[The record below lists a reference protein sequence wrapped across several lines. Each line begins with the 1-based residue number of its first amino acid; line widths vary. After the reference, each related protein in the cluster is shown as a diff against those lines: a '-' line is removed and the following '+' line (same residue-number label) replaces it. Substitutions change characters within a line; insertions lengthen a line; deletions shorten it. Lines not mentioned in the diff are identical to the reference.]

1 MVNFLS
7 HNVMCSNFMPSI
19 TKLILSTV
27 FLLWSCSVLAA
38 FKECKAPLKLSSTS
52 EWYPYIYQD
61 KNGASTGVDV
71 SLLTTILHR
80 MGCQL
85 EVFHFPERRAL
96 YELSHGHFDISLG
109 ASKNAARSKTF
120 FYSEPYRNERNKFA
134 YRAHEQDI
142 ALVKNLQD
150 ILKLKKIIAINYAGW
165 YGDEIE
171 KTKAKYE
178 SFSYSPTA
186 AIRLKMLHYKRVDI
200 VVDDEIVL
208 CNKLLRSAY
217 KEIIIHPLVLFE
229 APIHFIFNKKSVSS
243 IFVKQFNEVLDS
255 MRDDGSLSA
264 HYYKQLPT
272 HCQILEIKEP

>member
-1 MVNFLS
+1 MT
-7 HNVMCSNFMPSI
+7 SI
-19 TKLILSTV
+19 TKFILSTV

-38 FKECKAPLKLSSTS
+38 FKECKIPLKLSATS

-71 SLLTTILHR
+71 SLLTTILHH

-96 YELSHGHFDISLG
+96 YELSHGHFDIGLG
-109 ASKNAARSKTF
+109 ASKNAARSKAF

-134 YRAHEQDI
+134 YRGHKQDI
-142 ALVKNLQD
+142 ALVKNLQE
-150 ILKLKKIIAINYAGW
+150 ILKLKKVIAINYAGW

-171 KTKAKYE
+171 KAKAKYE
-178 SFSYSPTA
+178 SFIYSPTA
-186 AIRLKMLHYKRVDI
+186 AIRLKMLHFNRVDI

-208 CNKLLRSAY
+208 CKELLRSTY
-217 KEIIIHPLVLFE
+217 KEIIIHPIVLFE
-229 APIHFIFNKKSVSS
+229 APIHFIFNKESVSS
-243 IFVKQFNEVLDS
+243 IFVKQFNKVLDS

-264 HYYKQLPT
+264 HYYKQLPIQ
-272 HCQILEIKEP
+272 CQIHETKEP